1 MLVEH
6 LEHAGLPVAELETV
20 ELGEDQVTIAAT
32 LTSTIVEAGELDRIT
47 DHFQTV
53 HGIAHATWAAS
64 THD

>member
-1 MLVEH
+1 M
-6 LEHAGLPVAELETV
+6 AELETE
-20 ELGEDQVTIAAT
+20 ELGEDQVTVEAT

-47 DHFQTV
+47 DHFQSV